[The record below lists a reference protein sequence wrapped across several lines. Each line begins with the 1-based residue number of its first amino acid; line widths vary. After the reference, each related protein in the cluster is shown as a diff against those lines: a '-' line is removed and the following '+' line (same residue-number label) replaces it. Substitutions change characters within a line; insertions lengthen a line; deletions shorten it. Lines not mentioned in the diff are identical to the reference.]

1 MRQPPRLALAALLG
15 LPLMLTSGCS
25 LFPTTRKLP
34 MPKAPLITQTVPP
47 DQLVAGLNDRWNAL
61 KTLNATVDM
70 QLSVV
75 KTKEG
80 VAKDYTTI
88 RGIILM
94 RKPEMLRVLGRVP
107 VLGTRAFD
115 MVSDG
120 KKFTLWI
127 PSKNKAMKG
136 SNALKKRSAS
146 QIENIRP
153 GFFFDSLVVRGLEP
167 DDFYSVNAE
176 TVTVEDPQRKHLYSI
191 PEYFLSIR
199 RRKPDSQ
206 QETPVRLI
214 RFHRD
219 DLLPYEQDLYDGN
232 GDLETVV
239 NYDAY
244 QDYEGAKYPSI
255 ITIKRPLDEFQIVLT
270 VEKVTENMELSDDQF
285 QLKIPEGTDIQDLE

>member
-1 MRQPPRLALAALLG
+1 
-15 LPLMLTSGCS
+15 
-25 LFPTTRKLP
+25 
-34 MPKAPLITQTVPP
+34 
-47 DQLVAGLNDRWNAL
+47 
-61 KTLNATVDM
+61 
-70 QLSVV
+70 
-75 KTKEG
+75 
-80 VAKDYTTI
+80 
-88 RGIILM
+88 
-94 RKPEMLRVLGRVP
+94 
-107 VLGTRAFD
+107 
-115 MVSDG
+115 
-120 KKFTLWI
+120 
-127 PSKNKAMKG
+127 
-136 SNALKKRSAS
+136 
-146 QIENIRP
+146 
-153 GFFFDSLVVRGLEP
+153 
-167 DDFYSVNAE
+167 
-176 TVTVEDPQRKHLYSI
+176 
-191 PEYFLSIR
+191 LSIR

>member
-1 MRQPPRLALAALLG
+1 MRHSARIACTALLG
-15 LPLMLTSGCS
+15 LPLALLSGCS

-47 DQLVAGLNDRWNAL
+47 EQLVAGLNDRWKAL

-75 KTKEG
+75 KSKEG

-88 RGIILM
+88 RGIILI

-120 KKFTLWI
+120 KKFMLWI

-136 SNALKKRSAS
+136 SNALKKRSLS

-167 DDFYSVNAE
+167 DDFYSVYAE
-176 TVTVEDPQRKHLYSI
+176 TITVEDPQRKHLYSI
-191 PEYFLSIR
+191 PEYILGIR
-199 RRKPDSQ
+199 RRTPGSQ

-219 DLLPYEQDLYDGN
+219 DLLPYEQDLYDPD

-239 NYDAY
+239 SYDAY
-244 QDYEGAKYPSI
+244 QDYEGSKYPSI

-285 QLKIPEGTDIQDLE
+285 QIKLPDGTDIQDLE